1 MEGVVIKDTFWL
13 EGADETLQVFVDVAI
28 EDTDRAF

>member
-13 EGADETLQVFVDVAI
+13 EDANESLQVLVDVAI
-28 EDTDRAF
+28 EDMDRAF